1 MKCYNHPER
10 EAVAVCR
17 ACGKAVCQEC
27 GLETGNGIAC
37 RQSCAGIL
45 AEKTEHYSRQVA
57 HLKNLKR
64 LNFLGSLFSIGMGL
78 LFIYFS
84 FMGYGVVYDL
94 ILLLGAGFTVYG
106 MVVQLVNMII
116 FFTSK
121 KNKPG

>member
-45 AEKTEHYSRQVA
+45 AEKKEHYFRQAA

-84 FMGYGVVYDL
+84 FMGCGVVYDL
-94 ILLLGAGFTVYG
+94 ILLIGSGFTVYG
-106 MVVQLVNMII
+106 VVAQLVNMII